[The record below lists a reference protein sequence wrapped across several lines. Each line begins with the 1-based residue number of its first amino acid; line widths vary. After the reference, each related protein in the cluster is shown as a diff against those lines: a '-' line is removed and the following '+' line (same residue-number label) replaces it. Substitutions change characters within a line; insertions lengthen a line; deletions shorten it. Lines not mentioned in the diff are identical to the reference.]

1 MKAMTLAKPAAAKW
15 TAPVA
20 RELGH
25 GVTPRQQLLLAAG
38 ILFSLGLVMV
48 ASASMDV
55 ADATYGSAFYFVKRH
70 LFYLLVGLGFGLF
83 ASRVPVAAWQR
94 LSGVLLLAAFVL
106 LAVVLVPGIG
116 RRING
121 SMRWIGMGPFTLQPS
136 EFAKFAVITYMG
148 AYLLR
153 RQDEVRSSWSG
164 FIKPMAVVGIAVL
177 LLLLEPDFGASVV
190 MVSAV
195 LGMLFLA
202 GTPLLQFAVL
212 LGTAVG
218 MGLLAV
224 IFEPYRM
231 KRLMAFTDPWA
242 DQFNSGYQ
250 LSQSLIAFG
259 RGEWTGVGLGKSV
272 QKLFYLP
279 EAHTDFVFAVY
290 AEEFGLVG
298 VLFVIFLFWLLVRA
312 AVRIGQQSEQRH
324 EAYGAYLAY
333 GIAFLLGVQALVNI
347 GVNMG
352 LFPTK
357 GLTLPLVSYGGSSLL
372 IVFVMLGVLLRIDC
386 ENSQAVAASAKKAG
400 GRA

>member
-1 MKAMTLAKPAAAKW
+1 MKVLALPTFPA
-15 TAPVA
+15 
-20 RELGH
+20 LMH
-25 GVTPRQQLLLAAG
+25 GVTSRHLLLLSAG
-38 ILFSLGLVMV
+38 CLFCIGLVMV
-48 ASASMDV
+48 ASASMGV
-55 ADATYGSAFYFVKRH
+55 AEAMFGHPFYFLMRH
-70 LFYLLVGLGFGLF
+70 GIYLLMGLTLGAF
-83 ASRVPVAAWQR
+83 ASRVPVATWQR
-94 LSGVLLLAAFVL
+94 LSWVLLFAAFLLLIIVL
-106 LAVVLVPGIG
+106 IPGIG
-116 RRING
+116 RRVNG
-121 SMRWIGMGPFTLQPS
+121 SMRWIGLGPLTLQPS
-136 EFAKFAVITYMG
+136 EFAKFAVVAYMS

-190 MVSAV
+190 TVSAV

-212 LGTAVG
+212 LATAVS
-218 MGLLAV
+218 MGVLAV

-231 KRLMAFTDPWA
+231 KRMLSFTDPWA

-250 LSQSLIAFG
+250 LAQSLIAFG

-290 AEEFGLVG
+290 AEEFGLIG
-298 VLFVIFLFWLLVRA
+298 VLLVIGLFWLLVRS
-312 AVRIGQQSEQRH
+312 AVRIGQQAELRG
-324 EAYGAYLAY
+324 EIYGAYLAY
-333 GIAFLLGVQALVNI
+333 GISFLIGLQALVNI

-372 IVFVMLGVLLRIDC
+372 AVFLMLGVLLRIDT
-386 ENSQAVAASAKKAG
+386 ENSAAPAAAKSQGA
-400 GRA
+400 RA